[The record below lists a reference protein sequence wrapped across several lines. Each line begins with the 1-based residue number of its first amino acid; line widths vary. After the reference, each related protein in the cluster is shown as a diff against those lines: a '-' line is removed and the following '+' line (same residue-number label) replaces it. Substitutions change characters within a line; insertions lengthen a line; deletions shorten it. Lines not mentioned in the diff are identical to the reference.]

1 MAGKRDFGRIRQ
13 LPSGR
18 WQARYPGPD
27 GIGRSAPRTFER
39 KRDAADWLA
48 EKRTEL
54 ARGDWLNPDLGR
66 VLFGEY
72 AARWVNE
79 RDLSETTRERYD
91 QVLRVHLLPTF
102 GLRAFGEIREA
113 DVRSWRKERRDAGV
127 GQATAAKAY
136 RLLHAI
142 LHTATDDGMLRRNP
156 CRIRRAGEEKSSE
169 RAVLSVE
176 QVFEIADAIRP
187 RFRCLVLL
195 AAFTGMRF
203 GELAALRRTE
213 LDLHAAEVR
222 VLHSQA
228 ELRGGR
234 LLTKDPKSAA
244 GLRVVAI
251 PSAVVP
257 ELRSHLSWFSE
268 PATDGLVFVGPLGGR
283 LLRRNF
289 RRLWAEAVR
298 EVGLDPASVHF
309 HDLRHTGNNLA
320 AATGASTKEL
330 MARMGHSTMRAA
342 LIYQHATRERDRRIA
357 DGLSEQIKTARRG
370 PAINPDGDADGHA
383 AGTGSAS
390 GARPE

>member
-1 MAGKRDFGRIRQ
+1 
-13 LPSGR
+13 
-18 WQARYPGPD
+18 
-27 GIGRSAPRTFER
+27 
-39 KRDAADWLA
+39 
-48 EKRTEL
+48 
-54 ARGDWLNPDLGR
+54 
-66 VLFGEY
+66 
-72 AARWVNE
+72 
-79 RDLSETTRERYD
+79 
-91 QVLRVHLLPTF
+91 
-102 GLRAFGEIREA
+102 
-113 DVRSWRKERRDAGV
+113 
-127 GQATAAKAY
+127 
-136 RLLHAI
+136 
-142 LHTATDDGMLRRNP
+142 MLRRNP
-156 CRIRRAGEEKSSE
+156 CRIRGAGEEKPSE
-169 RAVLSVE
+169 RTVLSVE
-176 QVFEIADAIRP
+176 QVFDIADAIRP

-195 AAFTGMRF
+195 AAFTSLRF

-257 ELRSHLSWFSE
+257 ELRSHLRWFSE
-268 PATDGLVFVGPLGGR
+268 PATDGLVFVGPQGGR

-342 LIYQHATRERDRRIA
+342 LIYQHATRERDRKIA
-357 DGLSEQIKTARRG
+357 DGLNEQIKTARRG
-370 PAINPDGDADGHA
+370 PATNPVGDADGHA
-383 AGTGSAS
+383 TGTGSAS
-390 GARPE
+390 GARSE